1 MGPSGASG
9 PETWRGAA
17 SATSR
22 RPSGPHARRWRRRPR
37 SSGGE
42 GGGPAPGPAA
52 LAGRVLTEDAAH
64 LLRPVLRPL
73 RRAPRA
79 DAHHGRSDLVFTRP
93 ELPERVRGAG
103 GPSGHAPC
111 GVLAGPFRPT
121 GTAASRRA
129 ALLPPRLPR
138 PRSALRAARLPR
150 SSCVRARPRHLL
162 SRAPRPAPQNRSQ
175 MMSPPRTTL
184 SDDVRS
190 RLRQTQ
196 ALTAGSRRRAP
207 AVPARLPP
215 GPLPLPLPP
224 SPGRV
229 LSPHACSRAQR
240 RLPRHRVQSR
250 SFVGTCRL
258 PPLFPPALGTARH
271 HCFTHLS

>member
-1 MGPSGASG
+1 MALLPPLLGGARTAPG
-9 PETWRGAA
+9 
-17 SATSR
+17 
-22 RPSGPHARRWRRRPR
+22 RPR
-37 SSGGE
+37 VPTRGG
-42 GGGPAPGPAA
+42 GGGGPAPPGGKRGGPAPGPAA

-93 ELPERVRGAG
+93 EPSERVRGAG
-103 GPSGHAPC
+103 GHSGHAPC

-138 PRSALRAARLPR
+138 PRSALRAARRPR

-184 SDDVRS
+184 SDDLRS

-207 AVPARLPP
+207 AVPGACPP

-224 SPGRV
+224 SPERV